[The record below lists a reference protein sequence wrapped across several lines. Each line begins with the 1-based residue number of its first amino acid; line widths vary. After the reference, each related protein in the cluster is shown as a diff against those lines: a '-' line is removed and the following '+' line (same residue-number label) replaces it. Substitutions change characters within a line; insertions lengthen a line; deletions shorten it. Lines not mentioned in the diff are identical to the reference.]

1 MHQDNADRSG
11 DDKPLPPGQHLARDF
26 LRYGTHLFRR
36 VPEVASGEEVISVTS
51 RGVSL
56 AEVTH
61 EQLRSMGEQEMTA
74 DFHCVA
80 GWSVQGL
87 RWSGVPLRV
96 FYEAVVRASSE
107 ERITHL
113 RFVCTDGF
121 RSVLRLEDAL
131 EPDVMLADGVD
142 GRPLGESHGGP
153 IRLVCPTRYGYKS
166 AKHVT
171 RIELHSVEP
180 SEGHENR
187 LLDAVL
193 TLIKPHP
200 TARVANEERHRY
212 LSPPTVRTV
221 YFRVLHPVF
230 RYLSGLGDRELS

>member
-1 MHQDNADRSG
+1 MHQGNADRPESH
-11 DDKPLPPGQHLARDF
+11 KPLPPGQHLAGGF

-36 VPEVASGEEVISVTS
+36 VPQVASGAEVISVTR
-51 RGVSL
+51 RGVTL
-56 AEVTH
+56 AEVTP
-61 EQLRSMGEQEMTA
+61 EQLRSMGDQEMTA

-96 FYEAVVRASSE
+96 FYEAVVRPTPE
-107 ERITHL
+107 EGITHL
-113 RFVCTDGF
+113 RFVGTDGF

-131 EPDVMLADGVD
+131 EPDVMLADRLD

-153 IRLVCPTRYGYKS
+153 VRLVCPTRYGYKS
-166 AKHVT
+166 AKHVM
-171 RIELHSVEP
+171 RIELHGVEP
-180 SEGHENR
+180 SEGHDNR

-212 LSPPTVRTV
+212 LPPQTVRTV

-230 RYLSGLGDRELS
+230 RYLSGLGDRER